1 MLFLPMFVKIYF
13 QLCFVLTLITVYVVN
28 VVVDFIMFLQI
39 FFSSS
44 GVVTGGTPQN
54 WAFLLNFFFFMV
66 FVFFMNRLHVFEV
79 AILAIETLMTE
90 LTHPDTFSQF
100 VILHIAD
107 KLGTK
112 ITTFGFG
119 TMDDS

>member
-1 MLFLPMFVKIYF
+1 MSLKI
-13 QLCFVLTLITVYVVN
+13 
-28 VVVDFIMFLQI
+28 
-39 FFSSS
+39 FSCPS

-54 WAFLLNFFFFMV
+54 WAFLLNFFFFMI

-100 VILHIAD
+100 VILYIAD
-107 KLGTK
+107 ILGTN